1 MNTFDEVP
9 EDGET
14 DYKKWVLFNKIYR
27 SMYFKGCIK
36 NILKEC

>member
-14 DYKKWVLFNKIYR
+14 DYKKLSFNNIFR

>member
-9 EDGET
+9 EDGEI
-14 DYKKWVLFNKIYR
+14 DYKKLLFIKIYR